1 MNIQD
6 NPMSKLVLSEV
17 TQLLDEMILELEL
30 RGCENHDE
38 IIKKAFNTQDKVK
51 TLIEN

>member
-6 NPMSKLVLSEV
+6 NSENKLVLSEV
-17 TQLLDEMILELEL
+17 TQLIDEMILELEL

-38 IIKKAFNTQDKVK
+38 IIKKAFNTQNKVK
-51 TLIEN
+51 TLISN